1 MASPISVPPMSIVSP
16 ILVSINSRNLLRNF
30 GAPIVVENGV
40 SIVFSLMSLTPN
52 NYKLLGFGVKI
63 LAERKWIITS

>member
-1 MASPISVPPMSIVSP
+1 MPARFGGFTYLGAPHVDSKSDHQ

-40 SIVFSLMSLTPN
+40 SIVFSLNMSL
-52 NYKLLGFGVKI
+52 LLI
-63 LAERKWIITS
+63 REN